1 MVGYILGLGDR
12 HPSNLMIDRKNG
24 CIMHVDFGDC
34 FEVAITR
41 DRFPECVP
49 FRLTRM
55 LVSALEISGVHGTFR
70 ITCENTMAVLR
81 DNADSVMAVLEA
93 FVHDPLI
100 DWFAKSHHR
109 EFLGLL
115 LRGLGRGAREGEG
128 DLDVNMSF
136 TYRTFFFLCCSQ
148 SIPGRWRPAG
158 WRRPGPGRSRGQPAG
173 AQSRHGP
180 QLRAAGR
187 RRHVQ
192 RCSPHEPNWR
202 RCQPQGVGRHFACE
216 GQAYGPRL

>member
-1 MVGYILGLGDR
+1 MIIALSVTKTHLPIFLFQPALPFQNNIFLPTLKSMVGYILGLGDR

-24 CIMHVDFGDC
+24 YIMHVDFGDC

-100 DWFAKSHHR
+100 DWFTKNQQR
-109 EFLGLL
+109 KK
-115 LRGLGRGAREGEG
+115 
-128 DLDVNMSF
+128 
-136 TYRTFFFLCCSQ
+136 
-148 SIPGRWRPAG
+148 G
-158 WRRPGPGRSRGQPAG
+158 WG
-173 AQSRHGP
+173 
-180 QLRAAGR
+180 
-187 RRHVQ
+187 
-192 RCSPHEPNWR
+192 
-202 RCQPQGVGRHFACE
+202 
-216 GQAYGPRL
+216 